1 MLRQEYQDIRAALS
15 AVDEVLK
22 NISALD
28 QATDE
33 RELNRVLPALLESM
47 GRYAAADRAYLFGWT
62 DEKRLA
68 LHMTHE
74 WCAPGVRPTMDE
86 MQDLRMADMP
96 NWAPRL
102 RRGEA
107 IVSDNW
113 DAERER
119 TPEEFRLFDGQDIH
133 ALMVIPILA
142 NQTLSGYIGFDN
154 PDQSTSALSVRLL
167 TSIGGH
173 LGSLRE
179 NLWMMAELEEKRRTL
194 QENFDA
200 LSREKHVL
208 DALSIDYT
216 SVYYCDLEADTMLP
230 MKQGADTNAAVADSE
245 LTSGHQKYSFRI
257 RYYYENFVVQ
267 ESAPDFLEKMSAD
280 YLRAYLKE
288 KDRFAYRFRTHP
300 NPAGQQYFEVQVV
313 RLRDMPGFKA
323 VMGYRYIDDIVLEQE
338 RQRQQLEQA
347 LSTATTNSEIVD
359 SISKIYWLIYRMDLV
374 SGIYE
379 EVSAGQEMHRL
390 TGKWGRTD
398 QVFQEVRETI
408 VAQEHQEQMR
418 RFLDTSTLPQRLRDT
433 ESVAMEYHAASG
445 SWHLAR
451 FIVKKRDKVMQASGF
466 LLDLVNDVLDMN
478 RLESGTVVLE
488 HKPFD
493 LTELLEETC
502 GIIQMQ
508 GQAHRL
514 RFQAQPWGIQHP
526 HLLGSPLHLRQVLQN
541 IGGNA
546 VKYNRDGG
554 SITVRCEETGCADGR
569 ASFRFVCD
577 DTGRGMSREFQ
588 KHAFE
593 PFTQEEYGARTS
605 YTGTGL
611 GLSIAKQLVE
621 KMGGDVRIQSQRD
634 VGTRVE
640 IDLSFDVDQSYEAA
654 ARQTE
659 QEERID
665 LTGVR
670 VLLVEDNDLNMEC
683 ARFTLERVGMEV
695 KAVDAFAQSD
705 PGQFDLIL
713 MDVMMPVLDGLGATR
728 AIRAMDRPD
737 ASAVPIFAMT
747 ANAFPEDMALSRHA
761 GMNEHL
767 SKPLR
772 ENELLKTIRRYVK
785 SRSC

>member
-267 ESAPDFLEKMSAD
+267 ESAQDFLEKMSAD

-478 RLESGTVVLE
+478 RLESGTIVLE
-488 HKPFD
+488 RKPFD

-569 ASFRFVCD
+569 ASFRPL
-577 DTGRGMSREFQ
+577 TW
-588 KHAFE
+588 
-593 PFTQEEYGARTS
+593 
-605 YTGTGL
+605 TGT
-611 GLSIAKQLVE
+611 
-621 KMGGDVRIQSQRD
+621 MRPP
-634 VGTRVE
+634 
-640 IDLSFDVDQSYEAA
+640 
-654 ARQTE
+654 
-659 QEERID
+659 
-665 LTGVR
+665 
-670 VLLVEDNDLNMEC
+670 
-683 ARFTLERVGMEV
+683 
-695 KAVDAFAQSD
+695 
-705 PGQFDLIL
+705 PG
-713 MDVMMPVLDGLGATR
+713 R
-728 AIRAMDRPD
+728 RSRRS
-737 ASAVPIFAMT
+737 AST
-747 ANAFPEDMALSRHA
+747 
-761 GMNEHL
+761 
-767 SKPLR
+767 
-772 ENELLKTIRRYVK
+772 
-785 SRSC
+785 